1 MTTVNLGFNH
11 EQLHGLIGAIKEKP
25 ERGETVWEARTQW
38 KGGFKS
44 EATIESYGRNFKLPM
59 DEPTVLGGSDTAP
72 NMVEVVL
79 GAYGCCLT
87 TGYVMNA
94 AQRGIELEAVDIQL
108 KGNLDLQGFL
118 GLSGEVPPGYKNID
132 VEVTLKATKASPE
145 ELQELHK
152 LVLKTSPVGCIIER
166 PLNVSTHLVT
176 ETNEGF
182 GSVASA

>member
-1 MTTVNLGFNH
+1 MHTVNLGFN
-11 EQLHGLIGAIKEKP
+11 EQQLQGLIGAIKEKP
-25 ERGETVWEARTQW
+25 ERGETVWEARTEW

-44 EATIESYGRNFKLPM
+44 EATIQSYGRNFSIPM

-94 AQRGIELEAVDIQL
+94 AQRGIELEGVEVQL
-108 KGNLDLQGFL
+108 KGNLDLRGFL
-118 GLSGEVPPGYKNID
+118 GLAGDVPPGYKHIE
-132 VEVTLKATKASPE
+132 VEVSLKAPKATPE
-145 ELQELHK
+145 QLHELHAM
-152 LVLKTSPVGCIIER
+152 VLKTSPVGSIIER
-166 PLNVSTHLVT
+166 PLNISTRLLT

-182 GSVASA
+182 SEEVVA

>member
-1 MTTVNLGFNH
+1 MSTVNLGFNQ
-11 EQLHGLIGAIKEKP
+11 EQLQGLIGAIKEKP

-44 EATIESYGRNFKLPM
+44 EASIVSYGRNFSIPM

-94 AQRGIELEAVDIQL
+94 ALRGIELEGVDIQL

-118 GLSGEVPPGYKNID
+118 GLSDEVPPGYRR
-132 VEVTLKATKASPE
+132 VEAKVTLKAPKATPE
-145 ELQELHK
+145 QLQALHDV
-152 LVLKTSPVGCIIER
+152 VLKTSPVGCILQQ
-166 PLNVSTHLVT
+166 PLEVVTHLT
-176 ETNEGF
+176 TQM
-182 GSVASA
+182 

>member
-1 MTTVNLGFNH
+1 MTTVNLGFNQ
-11 EQLHGLIGAIKEKP
+11 EQLHGLVGAIREKP

-44 EATIESYGRNFKLPM
+44 EATIESYGRNFKIPM
-59 DEPTVLGGSDTAP
+59 DEPTVLGGTDSAP

-94 AQRGIELEAVDIQL
+94 AQRGIELQGVEIQL
-108 KGNLDLQGFL
+108 KGNLDLRGFL
-118 GLSGEVPPGYKNID
+118 GLSDEVPPGYKHID
-132 VEVTLKATKASPE
+132 VEVTLTAPKASPE
-145 ELQELHK
+145 ELQALHN

-166 PLNVSTHLVT
+166 PLNVSMHLVT

-182 GSVASA
+182 GSATLA